1 MKRVL
6 LPLLQLVQILPSSN
20 PTYVKVQQNKL
31 RFLLLSPSR
40 VSLKVLANLMLP
52 TKMNQIF
59 AIGKSLVSQNNSIQL
74 SLVFF
79 PLLSSMVTSLPSNH
93 RRMPTN
99 YLPLLRKSMPKERT
113 LMKKVFSKLKK
124 LKKKLLRISHYSL
137 VLKSLLLPLS
147 GVVLL
152 HKKSSNSQVNS
163 LLLDNGYTMN
173 VSKPSQ
179 KVKSTELS

>member
-1 MKRVL
+1 
-6 LPLLQLVQILPSSN
+6 
-20 PTYVKVQQNKL
+20 
-31 RFLLLSPSR
+31 
-40 VSLKVLANLMLP
+40 
-52 TKMNQIF
+52 
-59 AIGKSLVSQNNSIQL
+59 
-74 SLVFF
+74 
-79 PLLSSMVTSLPSNH
+79 MVTSLPSNH

-124 LKKKLLRISHYSL
+124 LKKKLLRISHFSL

-179 KVKSTELS
+179 KVKSTELSWTVNMMIKFPFLEENFSKSYKNSVHSWLVPVPSVVNISRCSLWWV